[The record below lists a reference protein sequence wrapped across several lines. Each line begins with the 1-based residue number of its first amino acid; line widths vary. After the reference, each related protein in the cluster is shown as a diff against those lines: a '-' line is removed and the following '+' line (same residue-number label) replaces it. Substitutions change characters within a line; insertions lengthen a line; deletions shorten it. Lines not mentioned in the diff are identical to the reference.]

1 MFRSTPADPT
11 AHPASAARPITSP
24 LHSTRVKVRRAVL
37 SKRRPLAAIAAA
49 LAVLTGVSAARPP
62 APRTEQVLVAA
73 HDLSAGTTLAADDL
87 LPVERLPDELPAGAL
102 QGAATTVA
110 GQTLTG
116 AMRAGEPLTDW
127 RLVESLPADAVPA
140 GQVLT
145 SVRLAD
151 PAALVL
157 LEAGRRID
165 LVAAD
170 PTGEVAATVVASDAL
185 VVAVP
190 QADEAA
196 VGVADGP
203 VVVLAVSAATAVEL
217 ADAAVRSVLSPVV
230 GP

>member
-1 MFRSTPADPT
+1 M
-11 AHPASAARPITSP
+11 
-24 LHSTRVKVRRAVL
+24 RRAVL
-37 SKRRPLAAIAAA
+37 AKRRPLAAVAAA
-49 LAVLTGVSAARPP
+49 LAVLTAVSAARPP
-62 APRTEQVLVAA
+62 APVTEPILVAA
-73 HDLSAGTTLAADDL
+73 HDLRAGTTLAAEDL
-87 LPVERLPDELPAGAL
+87 RVVERTREELPAGAL
-102 QGAATTVA
+102 HGAATTVA

-127 RLVESLPADAVPA
+127 RLLESLPADAVPA

-170 PTGEVAATVVASDAL
+170 PTGEVPATVVAFDAL

-190 QADEAA
+190 QTDEAA
-196 VGVADGP
+196 VGVVDGP
-203 VVVLAVSAATAVEL
+203 VVVLAVPAETAVEL
-217 ADAAVRSVLSPVV
+217 ADAAVRWVLSPVV